1 MCDLDHF
8 KTLNDTYG
16 HDAGDSC
23 LREAARRLGDAVRTS
38 DLPIRWGG
46 EEFVV
51 LMPDAA
57 PEHASEVAERIR
69 HAVAD
74 PPFRAGQDTIHV
86 TMSVGWAM
94 RHDAENGPDLVARAD
109 AALYEAKRRGRNAV
123 VGAT

>member
-16 HDAGDSC
+16 HEVGDEC
-23 LREAARRLGDAVRTS
+23 LREAARRLSEACRLS
-38 DLPIRWGG
+38 DLPVRWGG

-51 LMPDAA
+51 LMPDASE
-57 PEHASEVAERIR
+57 EHAAEVAERIR
-69 HAVAD
+69 SDVAD
-74 PPFRAGQDTIHV
+74 PPFNVGDDEIHV

-94 RHDAENGPDLVARAD
+94 RHTEETGPNLVARAD
-109 AALYEAKRRGRNAV
+109 GALYEAKRRGRNAV